1 MRCRGP
7 HGPRDAKKMKPN
19 CKPKLVRRDLR
30 KVGGAGVPLREEPEG
45 PPGQGA
51 PVREDFSVLHDGIK
65 RQRHLRRQRDGDG
78 LGDGGIRQL
87 RGGMRGPLLSNEE
100 ARDA

>member
-30 KVGGAGVPLREEPEG
+30 KVGGAGVPLWEEPEG

-65 RQRHLRRQRDGDG
+65 RQRPSEKAEGWRRPWGRRDTAT
-78 LGDGGIRQL
+78 
-87 RGGMRGPLLSNEE
+87 
-100 ARDA
+100 ARRHARPAP